1 VFYCFVCLHPVSCFP
16 NVVSSVFGLSLSVFI
31 LFLVFPMLPVVSP
44 DCPCLSS
51 SCFLFSQCCQ
61 LCLWIVLVC
70 LHPVSCFPNVAS
82 SVSGLS
88 LFVFIVCL
96 VFPMLPVVS
105 PDCPIAIV
113 PSVFFIVYL
122 NTEICFDSKFRSK
135 TYNKTKQ

>member
-1 VFYCFVCLHPVSCFP
+1 MHIYIYIYIRQCVSYTKEQPILHEQLGSPSILVGFVGFILFCFLSCVVFYCFVCLHPVSCFP

-31 LFLVFPMLPVVSP
+31 L
-44 DCPCLSS
+44 
-51 SCFLFSQCCQ
+51 
-61 LCLWIVLVC
+61 
-70 LHPVSCFPNVAS
+70 
-82 SVSGLS
+82 
-88 LFVFIVCL
+88 CL

-105 PDCPIAIV
+105 PDCPIVIV